1 MDASAEPLGLV
12 MADDHVSAAEAMR
25 RGCGSD
31 GTMRRLGSAG
41 EGEAAAAP
49 VKRQRPA
56 AVLRDV
62 KMPGTDTF
70 ALIPRLAAE
79 SPETAVAM
87 FSGHCQPG
95 VIGRA
100 LAAAAAA
107 AGYILEDEPMVSI
120 GAMLRRAGAGE
131 FVMSAA
137 AAAANARSD
146 DDAGSWNA
154 GPARA

>member
-1 MDASAEPLGLV
+1 MDPSAEPLGLV
-12 MADDHVSAAEAMR
+12 MADDHVPAAEAMR
-25 RGCGSD
+25 RWCGSD

-100 LAAAAAA
+100 LAAAAA
-107 AGYILEDEPMVSI
+107 GYILEDEPMVSI

-137 AAAANARSD
+137 AAAAYVRAD
-146 DDAGSWNA
+146 DAAGSWNA